1 MPNTLPVSD
10 KAILIALQ
18 TALNRQLGADIFS
31 ITDDGTH
38 ISLVVAL
45 PGKPPVKMSGLG
57 TDADGIAGTLSLEG
71 VSDAQPLHIAAFG
84 GFALALTSF
93 ELTVAHGRF
102 TDSNIRGRIS
112 VPFFTNKN
120 GSQLA
125 LNIELSP
132 NSNGS
137 FSDPAA
143 ALVPV
148 LSDFQEKLTSEGLAL
163 LRYVLPTSGLDLQIA
178 SMQINKGA
186 DGNHAIELD
195 GKLLLSIAGLNWPS
209 LEFHG
214 LRIDSRGNVALE
226 DGWINLPSQ
235 LAIDYF
241 GFKLTLQKLGFGSD
255 NGVRWIG
262 FNGDLQLVEGIPLG
276 GSVRGLRLNLNDGA
290 LSFTGVSVA
299 FEIPKVLEFFGDIEH
314 VHADNTAD
322 IKNAGLPDTFVLPAE
337 LLPINVFLGDVHLT
351 IAALPGLE
359 IDAKLIVGNI
369 EGSSVFFLALGAD
382 LPVGIPVFLDVSL
395 YGLNGLFASNLQPD
409 PVGHNHT
416 WWDWFQRPNTG
427 GIVFPGGKDN
437 YSATNVRKW
446 LNPDAGALALGAGG
460 VIGTS
465 HDDGFTVSAAITLVL
480 MLPGPIVTLIGRAN
494 ILSKRVRAAND
505 ERTNFEALATFD
517 GNANTFDLAVNAR
530 YEIPIVLEIEGTA
543 ALHAGPDGWYFALGK
558 PPHDQRVR
566 ARIFDLFE
574 TNAYFVVSNDGL
586 LTGTWIGYRNSWR
599 FGPLSVS
606 VNAFMATIQ
615 AMQWSPLQIGGGIE
629 LHGEV
634 HLRAF
639 GIAIGISV
647 DALLEGCAPNPFWVH
662 GEFHVELET
671 PWPLPDV
678 GATVSLT
685 WGGDDGSIPPAPLAL
700 NHVDATL
707 IDHVRT
713 SDKYA
718 LLEHRAGP
726 RSSYD
731 NNLSYD
737 DPANAPGILNVSNA
751 GAWKLLAGGSD
762 PRAVLPNITDPTQL
776 PFAAVIPQDGHFTLT
791 FAHPVIDNAGFDSS
805 KNSLVPEETAPVET
819 PLALGKDDMSNLT
832 LDRRPQWAFRHSLK
846 QVALYK
852 LSNGVW
858 EQVAATPK
866 GTFPL
871 DLPGGWLPSKD
882 TSGGEHPNTLLKV
895 VPYQLLSG
903 EEHTAVWD
911 HGTTVFAGADFI
923 DQELQF
929 HFDESLI
936 PVRLDSSPEG
946 RIGLKFS
953 GSGKITITFETAVQI
968 VSIDSVQIGK
978 PHGEFLGSEDPMV
991 WRGDGK
997 LLPVAKTTGM
1007 PDFTTVIKGDA
1018 RPITELSSSIVKMTA
1033 AVYKIVYKLP
1043 DIPMAILPDAPA
1055 IYALKTVTQI
1065 ERARVSENPVF
1076 ANEGDPIIEFAYF
1089 QTASGPGIGV
1099 MKKSSPPFPAVTPPF
1114 EKLASNAEN
1123 EPLNSDSVFP
1133 RGGKLRDLNSYT
1145 QWSWPED
1152 GNVAAYYGYDVNV
1165 EFNESYINA
1174 LYVGVPGAN
1183 SPNNSLHFRCRDR
1196 NGAHLAFVPNSIHV
1210 PSIRSQSALVAGHG
1224 VPQLPATIRP
1234 KYTFPFGDSK
1244 FGKLSDLVAIK
1255 NVLAPQAAKAR
1266 ESQPKSVLETL
1277 LDIFAEE
1284 ADLLSKHQKKVADEA
1299 FVETASTLAKIGDIK
1314 VTRGELRKVSELDP
1328 IIAGILLELAEAAAA
1343 EEARSLWFQPL
1354 RPRTRYTLDV
1364 VAGPLVTYERMS
1376 LSGGSLTAIYSA
1388 TDAIGALKALKAF
1401 YKHEDELTML
1411 ERVQFTTSRYRT
1423 FSEQLSNAV
1432 AQTKGTSGA
1441 PPVRRLRGKVDPISW
1456 YGTKGVMHRQLAK
1469 NYSGSSELSAAKSLA
1484 TFVTTFNPMGDNV
1497 PPINATVGQ
1506 RGLISR
1512 RAVTE
1517 DAWQAFAAETILLF
1531 DQLIAA
1537 LGHEYLASNRLAPSP
1552 PHTELSVLTDDQD
1565 HILALLIESPEP
1577 LPWRRIWRWISLRL
1591 VDSEITQPGRGE
1603 SSFLTAAPS
1612 FQLAL
1617 TENRSA
1623 LLSGFS
1629 DASLAA
1635 IIGTFAPKTSQV
1647 TALRNRDGTRGLL
1660 IPDAVLSGAWS
1671 MSMEFHGNIG
1681 AEMPCIT
1688 SAGKSVRETVEFAP
1702 LVFRPQRRRF
1712 SPAHNFLNPRH
1723 QLFRIITGHG
1733 GEI

>member
-10 KAILIALQ
+10 KALLMALQ
-18 TALNRQLGADIFS
+18 TALNRQLGADTFS

-57 TDADGIAGTLSLEG
+57 TDAEGIAGTLSLEG
-71 VSDAQPLHIAAFG
+71 VSDTQPLNIAAFG
-84 GFALALTSF
+84 GFDLALTGF
-93 ELTVAHGRF
+93 ELIVAHGRF
-102 TDSNIRGRIS
+102 TDANIRGRIS
-112 VPFFTNKN
+112 VPFFTNKD
-120 GSQLA
+120 GSRLA

-132 NSNGS
+132 NSTGP

-143 ALVPV
+143 TLVPV
-148 LSDFQEKLTSEGLAL
+148 LSDIQEKLTNEGLAL
-163 LRYVLPTSGLDLQIA
+163 LQYVLPASGLDLQIA
-178 SMQINKGA
+178 SMQISKGA
-186 DGNHAIELD
+186 DGNYAIELD
-195 GKLLLSIAGLNWPS
+195 GKLLLSIADLNWPS

-214 LRIDSRGNVALE
+214 LRIDSHGNVALE

-235 LAIDYF
+235 MAIDYF

-290 LSFTGVSVA
+290 LLFTGVSVA
-299 FEIPKVLEFFGDIEH
+299 FEIPGVLEFSGDIEH
-314 VHADNTAD
+314 VQAKTLSD
-322 IKNAGLPDTFVLPAE
+322 IKNAGLPDSFVLPAE
-337 LLPINVFLGDVHLT
+337 LLPLNVFLGGVHLNIT
-351 IAALPGLE
+351 ALPKPLE

-369 EGSSVFFLALGAD
+369 QGNSVFFLALGAD
-382 LPVGIPVFLDVSL
+382 LPVGIPIFLDVSL

-409 PVGHNHT
+409 PVGHGHT
-416 WWDWFQRPNTG
+416 WWDWFKSPNTG
-427 GIVFPGGKDN
+427 GIAFPGGADD
-437 YSATNVRKW
+437 YSATDVHKW
-446 LNPDAGALALGAGG
+446 LNPNAGAFALGAGG

-465 HDDGFTVSAAITLVL
+465 HDDGFTVSAGITLVL

-517 GNANTFDLAVNAR
+517 GNANTFDLAVNAH

-543 ALHAGPDGWYFALGK
+543 VLHAGPDGWYFALGK

-566 ARIFDLFE
+566 ARIFHLFE

-586 LTGTWIGYRNSWR
+586 LTGTWIGYQNSWR

-639 GIAIGISV
+639 GIGIGISV

-700 NHVDATL
+700 NHLDATL

-713 SDKYA
+713 SDHYT
-718 LLEHRAGP
+718 LLEHRAGVE
-726 RSSYD
+726 SSYD
-731 NNLSYD
+731 KNLSYD
-737 DPANAPGILNVSNA
+737 DSANAPGILHVSNA
-751 GAWKLLAGGSD
+751 SAWKLLAGGTD
-762 PRAVLPNITDPTQL
+762 GLATFPNITNPKQL
-776 PFAAVIPQDGHFTLT
+776 PFATVIPQDGHFTLT
-791 FAHPVIDNAGFDSS
+791 FAHPVTDNAGFHAEQ
-805 KNSLVPEETAPVET
+805 NWLVQPEVAQVKT
-819 PLALGKDDMSNLT
+819 PAVLGKDDMSNLT
-832 LDRRPQWAFRHSLK
+832 LDPPAPQWAFRHSLK
-846 QVALYK
+846 QVALYE
-852 LSNGVW
+852 LSSGVW
-858 EQVAATPK
+858 EPVAATPK

-895 VPYQLLSG
+895 VPYQLLPS
-903 EEHTAVWD
+903 EEYTAVWD
-911 HGTTVFAGADFI
+911 HGTTVFPGADFI
-923 DQELQF
+923 DQDLQF

-936 PVRLDSSPEG
+936 PARLDSNPEG

-978 PHGEFLGSEDPMV
+978 PDGEFLGSEDPMV

-997 LLPVAKTTGM
+997 PLPVAKTTGV

-1018 RPITELSSSIVKMTA
+1018 QAITELSSNIEKMTA
-1033 AVYKIVYKLP
+1033 KVYKIVYKLP
-1043 DIPMAILPDAPA
+1043 DIPMAILPRAPA
-1055 IYALKTVTQI
+1055 VYALKTVTQI
-1065 ERARVSENPVF
+1065 ERARVSGTLVF

-1099 MKKSSPPFPAVTPPF
+1099 MKQSSPPFPAVAPPAPD
-1114 EKLASNAEN
+1114 LANNAAKAG
-1123 EPLNSDSVFP
+1123 LNSDSVFP

-1152 GNVAAYYGYDVNV
+1152 GNVAAYFGYDVNV

-1196 NGAHLAFVPNSIHV
+1196 NGAHLAFVSNAIHV
-1210 PSIRSQSALVAGHG
+1210 PSIRSQSALVAMHG
-1224 VPQLPATIRP
+1224 VPQLPPTLRP
-1234 KYTFPFGDSK
+1234 QYRFPFGDSK
-1244 FGKLSDLVAIK
+1244 FGKISELVTIK
-1255 NVLAPQAAKAR
+1255 KVLAPQAAKAR
-1266 ESQPKSVLETL
+1266 ESQPESVVKTL

-1284 ADLLSKHQKKVADEA
+1284 ADLLFKHQKQIANES
-1299 FVETASTLAKIGDIK
+1299 FIETASALAEIGNVK
-1314 VTRGELRKVSELDP
+1314 VTRDELRQVSELNP

-1343 EEARSLWFQPL
+1343 AEARSLWFQPL

-1364 VAGPLVTYERMS
+1364 VAGPLVTYERMW
-1376 LSGGSLTAIYSA
+1376 SGGATLGAIYSA

-1401 YKHEDELTML
+1401 YKHEDELTAL

-1432 AQTKGTSGA
+1432 AQTKGSSGA

-1456 YGTKGVMHRQLAK
+1456 YDAKGVTHRQLAK
-1469 NYSGSSELSAAKSLA
+1469 DYLSTAKSLA
-1484 TFVTTFNPMGDNV
+1484 SFVTVLIRWETTF
-1497 PPINATVGQ
+1497 
-1506 RGLISR
+1506 R
-1512 RAVTE
+1512 RS
-1517 DAWQAFAAETILLF
+1517 IRLS
-1531 DQLIAA
+1531 
-1537 LGHEYLASNRLAPSP
+1537 ASK
-1552 PHTELSVLTDDQD
+1552 V
-1565 HILALLIESPEP
+1565 
-1577 LPWRRIWRWISLRL
+1577 
-1591 VDSEITQPGRGE
+1591 
-1603 SSFLTAAPS
+1603 
-1612 FQLAL
+1612 
-1617 TENRSA
+1617 
-1623 LLSGFS
+1623 
-1629 DASLAA
+1629 
-1635 IIGTFAPKTSQV
+1635 
-1647 TALRNRDGTRGLL
+1647 
-1660 IPDAVLSGAWS
+1660 
-1671 MSMEFHGNIG
+1671 
-1681 AEMPCIT
+1681 
-1688 SAGKSVRETVEFAP
+1688 
-1702 LVFRPQRRRF
+1702 
-1712 SPAHNFLNPRH
+1712 
-1723 QLFRIITGHG
+1723 
-1733 GEI
+1733 